1 MFSTWRS
8 LAHKDYVL
16 LLRDEKKIQLIG
28 VILSHRN
35 LTFAIMLLQKKRNM
49 EKLVRVPCFN
59 NYTRKFT
66 VVVVYL
72 PQINKAWI
80 SISIFVC
87 NSVVLCF

>member
-35 LTFAIMLLQKKRNM
+35 LTFAIMLLLEKKQHG
-49 EKLVRVPCFN
+49 K
-59 NYTRKFT
+59 
-66 VVVVYL
+66 
-72 PQINKAWI
+72 I
-80 SISIFVC
+80 SPSSLFQ
-87 NSVVLCF
+87 